1 MIVISYYFDFV
12 FHSCYFLLA
21 TCYYYYSARGVG
33 IGSIVN
39 QLKSP
44 QQMLLAVSA
53 VASAMGRHQAS
64 AESTTGLEE
73 LSQSLSEKVSQNVFV
88 Q

>member
-1 MIVISYYFDFV
+1 MLLSTCYY
-12 FHSCYFLLA
+12 
-21 TCYYYYSARGVG
+21 YYYYSARGVG

-53 VASAMGRHQAS
+53 VASAMGRQAS

-73 LSQSLSEKVSQNVFV
+73 LTQSLSEKVSQNVFV